1 MAKLDKAR
9 DFGEI
14 SGGDTQARY
23 FQDGLF
29 FDVHGNE
36 LPGQTQP
43 KAQSK
48 AKKDEV
54 PAEVPVEA
62 PAEVAA
68 QLDEQ
73 FKD

>member
-36 LPGQTQP
+36 LPGQTKP

-48 AKKDEV
+48 AKKED
-54 PAEVPVEA
+54 APVEVRA
-62 PAEVAA
+62 DLSQVEV
-68 QLDEQ
+68 QLDDQ